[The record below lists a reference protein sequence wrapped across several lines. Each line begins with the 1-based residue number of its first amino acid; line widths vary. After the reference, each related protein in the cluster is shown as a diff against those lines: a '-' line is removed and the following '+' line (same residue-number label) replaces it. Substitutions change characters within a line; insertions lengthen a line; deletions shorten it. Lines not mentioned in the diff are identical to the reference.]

1 MGLVKDIRDIKILAK
16 NCLKDKWNNKDNY
29 FEIQISDKCSFC
41 YETKWN
47 NSEDNIDCSTCLIP
61 NVLCNGL
68 FKTSLIDVLHYKSR
82 KKGYKYLD
90 KIYYMNVFKLFVK
103 CLEDL
108 SETGK
113 ISEENLCNVKEFID
127 SYKLEVNS

>member
-1 MGLVKDIRDIKILAK
+1 MGLIKDIRDIKILAK
-16 NCLKDKWNNKDNY
+16 NCLKDKWNNKDKY
-29 FEIQISDKCSFC
+29 SEIQVSDKCSFC

-47 NSEDNIDCSTCLIP
+47 NREHYIDCSICLIP
-61 NVLCNGL
+61 NVLCNNII
-68 FKTSLIDVLHYKSR
+68 KTSLINVLWYKIR
-82 KKGYKYLD
+82 QKRYKFFNE
-90 KIYYMNVFKLFVK
+90 ICYMNVFKLFVK

-127 SYKLEVNS
+127 SYELEVKS